1 VTVRRRRG
9 LSLRVLRCLAVAPLA
24 IPLAPLPSALGDGV
38 AIPHDLA
45 GVRLCVDDE
54 SIRVSFPRDET
65 RRLAELVG
73 ERLERA
79 VAATFDAA
87 ALPWRREPTCPE
99 TRGYLEIALEVHDA
113 PYLAPG
119 LVMYDAVVRVGPR
132 AVLPEGVRA
141 APPDAFDFAVTE
153 LYDEAA
159 VRVPAFVFLPA
170 YVEAALRDLGLA
182 WWEDHVEAQRRVP
195 AWVPPVGIALA
206 ALAAALA
213 VPLARAMGRRRS
225 PRPATAPSAERPY
238 HRV

>member
-24 IPLAPLPSALGDGV
+24 IALAPLPSALGDGV

-54 SIRVSFPRDET
+54 SIRVSFPRD
-65 RRLAELVG
+65 
-73 ERLERA
+73 
-79 VAATFDAA
+79 
-87 ALPWRREPTCPE
+87 E